1 MRLLR
6 SYSREKPV
14 TDPRTRDDLLD
25 ALRQGACPLC
35 VLLERTERKAVDLFL
50 YDQVNDIS
58 RRDALRASR
67 GLCLIHTSMLA
78 EGRSALGVAII
89 SRDVLRSMTAE
100 LEADASYREQ
110 REDPKSPSQS
120 SVNAVASVA
129 KTFLSGVFGQAGT
142 QMAGRIEP
150 QAGCPMCAERPR
162 IEAPLIMGLLHNLR
176 DASFAAAF
184 DASAG
189 LCRAHLAG
197 ALRAADAPAA
207 RGLAA
212 RQAAIWR
219 RLEADLDEFIRKHD
233 YRFQGEAFEVERDV
247 WRRALQLT
255 SGWYEPGKAT
265 SDE

>member
-1 MRLLR
+1 VRR
-6 SYSREKPV
+6 FAV
-14 TDPRTRDDLLD
+14 TDPRTRDDLLF
-25 ALRQGACPLC
+25 ALGQAACPLC
-35 VLLERTERKAVDLFL
+35 VLLERAERKAVDLFL

-67 GLCLIHTSMLA
+67 GLCLNHTSMLA

-89 SRDVLRSMTAE
+89 SRDILRAMTAE
-100 LEADASYREQ
+100 LESGAPNDAGLGWLRDRIGAGSG
-110 REDPKSPSQS
+110 SQIAARL
-120 SVNAVASVA
+120 N
-129 KTFLSGVFGQAGT
+129 
-142 QMAGRIEP
+142 P

-162 IEAPLIMGLLHNLR
+162 IEAPLLIGLLHNLR
-176 DASFAAAF
+176 DPSFAAAF

-189 LCRAHLAG
+189 LCRVHLAG

-207 RGLAA
+207 RALAA

-247 WRRALQLT
+247 WRRALRTT
-255 SGWYEPGKAT
+255 SGWYEQHSEQQPQEGDQSKKEG
-265 SDE
+265 SM

>member
-1 MRLLR
+1 
-6 SYSREKPV
+6 V

-67 GLCLIHTSMLA
+67 GLCLVHTSMLA

-89 SRDVLRSMTAE
+89 SRDVLRAMTAE
-100 LEADASYREQ
+100 LEAGSNRMPSREERKEADENASQ
-110 REDPKSPSQS
+110 P
-120 SVNAVASVA
+120 SVNSVTSVA
-129 KTFLSGVFGQAGT
+129 KKYLSGVFGQAGT
-142 QMAGRIEP
+142 QLAGRIEP

-184 DASAG
+184 ESSAG
-189 LCRAHLAG
+189 LCRVHLAG
-197 ALRAADAPAA
+197 ALRAADAAAA
-207 RGLAA
+207 RSLAA
-212 RQAAIWR
+212 LQAAIWR

-233 YRFQGEAFEVERDV
+233 YRFQGEAFDVERDV
-247 WRRALQLT
+247 WRRALQTT
-255 SGWYEPGKAT
+255 SGWYEAGQGT
-265 SDE
+265 DEGVQP